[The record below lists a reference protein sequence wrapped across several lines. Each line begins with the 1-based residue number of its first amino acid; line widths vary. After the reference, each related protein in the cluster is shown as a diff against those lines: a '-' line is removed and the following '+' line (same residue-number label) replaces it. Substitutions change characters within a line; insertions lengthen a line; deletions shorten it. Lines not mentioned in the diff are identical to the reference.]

1 MFPRSIFLNEWHLI
15 VEMTNILF
23 PPPRQHD
30 TDIKLYTNVP
40 SMHRLMKL
48 AFDIVELN
56 LILNIK
62 AMPLNHKKKTKNTQI
77 LK

>member
-30 TDIKLYTNVP
+30 TAIKLYTNVP
-40 SMHRLMKL
+40 SIHRLMKL
-48 AFDIVELN
+48 AFDTVELN

-62 AMPLNHKKKTKNTQI
+62 AVPLSHTKKKP
-77 LK
+77 LKF